1 MKEYLEPTK
10 YLKINLIGRVVKN
23 AWMIVGFFCKN
34 FENLKKKKFKL
45 LLYPSNDRDLKPTK
59 YLKINSIS
67 RVFKNT
73 WMIFVIPYQIMTR
86 FSCDKY

>member
-34 FENLKKKKFKL
+34 FENLKKKSLSFYYIL
-45 LLYPSNDRDLKPTK
+45 A
-59 YLKINSIS
+59 
-67 RVFKNT
+67 
-73 WMIFVIPYQIMTR
+73 MTGT
-86 FSCDKY
+86 